1 MLLYLRL
8 LIESISFAIND
19 LMVNKLRTFLSLLGI
34 TIGIFAI
41 ISVFTMV
48 DSLEFKIR
56 ESISRLGE
64 NVLFVQKWPW
74 SFESDYPWWKYWQ
87 RPVPSIQEA
96 EAIKKRSRLA
106 KAVCFQVSIR
116 KSVSYK
122 NITIDNVE
130 ILAASHDFATVQNPE
145 IERGRYFTETES
157 ASGKPIVII
166 GYNVA
171 QALFNYGNPLDKNIK
186 IMGFNFEV
194 VGVFKRKGESVFGD
208 SEDNKILMPINF
220 ARKILDLKQEN
231 VNPQILVKASTG
243 VTIDELKNELT
254 GIMRSLRKLSPK
266 MEDNFALNE
275 ISLISKGFD
284 ELFKIINLAGGII
297 GFFSILVGGFGIAN
311 IMFVS
316 VKERTAIIGI
326 QKSLGAKNAFIL
338 FQFLS
343 EAVILCIIGGSIGLS
358 TIFLG
363 TLAVNAITEM
373 GIYLSFK
380 NIFLGI
386 VISAIIGL
394 ISGII
399 PAWVASRLNP
409 VDAIRSI

>member
-1 MLLYLRL
+1 MRLYLKL
-8 LIESISFAIND
+8 LRESVLFAINA
-19 LMVNKLRTFLSLLGI
+19 LVVNKLRTFLSLLGI

-48 DSLEFKIR
+48 DSLEYKIR
-56 ESISRLGE
+56 DSISGLGD

-74 SFESDYPWWKYWQ
+74 AFGADYPWWKYWQ

-96 EAIKKRSRLA
+96 EAIKKRSQFA
-106 KAVCFQVSIR
+106 AAVCFQVSAR

-122 NITIDNVE
+122 NITIENVE
-130 ILAASHDFATVQNPE
+130 VLAASHDYGYVQNPE
-145 IERGRYFTETES
+145 IDRGRYFTEIES
-157 ASGKPIVII
+157 ASGKPIAII
-166 GYNVA
+166 GDNVA
-171 QALFNYGNPLDKNIK
+171 NAFFNYGNPLDKKIK

-208 SEDNKILMPINF
+208 SEDNKILIPINF
-220 ARKILDLKQEN
+220 ARKIIDLKQESAK
-231 VNPQILVKASTG
+231 PQIMVKAKAEASL
-243 VTIDELKNELT
+243 DELRNELT

-266 MEDNFALNE
+266 MEENFALNE
-275 ISLISKGFD
+275 VSLISKGFD
-284 ELFKIINLAGGII
+284 ELFKMINLAGGII

-343 EAVILCIIGGSIGLS
+343 EAVILCIIGGAIGLAI
-358 TIFLG
+358 IFLG
-363 TLAVNAITEM
+363 TLAINAIADI
-373 GIYLSFK
+373 GIYLTFK

-386 VISAIIGL
+386 FISAVIGL

-399 PAWVASRLNP
+399 PAWFASRLNP
-409 VDAIRSI
+409 VDAMRAV

>member
-1 MLLYLRL
+1 MQLYLKL
-8 LIESISFAIND
+8 LKESILFAINA
-19 LMVNKLRTFLSLLGI
+19 LVVNKLRTFLSLLGI

-48 DSLEFKIR
+48 DSLEYKIR
-56 ESISRLGE
+56 DSISGLGD

-74 SFESDYPWWKYWQ
+74 AFGADYPWWKYWQ
-87 RPVPSIQEA
+87 RPLPSIQEA
-96 EAIKKRSRLA
+96 EAIKKRSRYA
-106 KAVCFQVSIR
+106 AAVSFQVSS
-116 KSVSYK
+116 KKNVSYK
-122 NITIDNVE
+122 NITIENVE
-130 ILAASHDFATVQNPE
+130 ILAASHDYGEVQNPE
-145 IERGRYFTETES
+145 IEIGRYFTEIES
-157 ASGKPIVII
+157 ASGKPIAII
-166 GYNVA
+166 GDNVA
-171 QALFNYGNPLDKNIK
+171 KAFFNYGNPLDKKIK

-208 SEDNKILMPINF
+208 SQDNKILIPINF
-220 ARKILDLKQEN
+220 ARKIIDLKQEN
-231 VNPQILVKASTG
+231 SNPQILVKAKQGISL
-243 VTIDELKNELT
+243 DELRNELT

-266 MEDNFALNE
+266 MEDDFALNE
-275 ISLISKGFD
+275 VSLISKGFD

-338 FQFLS
+338 FQFLA
-343 EAVILCIIGGSIGLS
+343 EAVILCIIGGSIGLA
-358 TIFLG
+358 IILMG
-363 TLAVNAITEM
+363 TLAVNAFADM

-386 VISAIIGL
+386 FISAIIGL

-399 PAWVASRLNP
+399 PAWFASRLNP
-409 VDAIRSI
+409 VDAMRSV

>member
-1 MLLYLRL
+1 MRLYVKLLR
-8 LIESISFAIND
+8 ESILFAINA
-19 LMVNKLRTFLSLLGI
+19 LVVNKLRTFLSLLGI

-48 DSLEFKIR
+48 DSLEYKIR
-56 ESISRLGE
+56 DSISGLGD

-74 SFESDYPWWKYWQ
+74 AFGADYPWWKYWQ

-96 EAIKKRSRLA
+96 ESIKKRSQFA
-106 KAVCFQVSIR
+106 AAVCFQVSAR

-122 NITIDNVE
+122 NITIENVE
-130 ILAASHDFATVQNPE
+130 ILAASHDYGEVQNPE
-145 IERGRYFTETES
+145 IDRGRYFTGIES
-157 ASGKPIVII
+157 ASGKPIAII
-166 GYNVA
+166 GDNVA
-171 QALFNYGNPLDKNIK
+171 QAFFNYGNPLDKKIK

-208 SEDNKILMPINF
+208 SEDNKILIPINF
-220 ARKILDLKQEN
+220 ARKIIDLKQESA
-231 VNPQILVKASTG
+231 NPQIMVKAASG
-243 VTIDELKNELT
+243 ASLYELRNELT

-266 MEDNFALNE
+266 MEEDFALNE
-275 ISLISKGFD
+275 VSLISKGFD
-284 ELFKIINLAGGII
+284 DLFKMINLAGAII

-343 EAVILCIIGGSIGLS
+343 EAVILCIIGGAIGLAV
-358 TIFLG
+358 IFLG
-363 TLAVNAITEM
+363 ILAINAIADME
-373 GIYLSFK
+373 IYLSFK
-380 NIFLGI
+380 NVFLGI
-386 VISAIIGL
+386 FISAIIGL

-399 PAWVASRLNP
+399 PAWFASRLNP
-409 VDAIRSI
+409 VDAIRSV

>member
-106 KAVCFQVSIR
+106 KAVCFQVSTR

-254 GIMRSLRKLSPK
+254 GILRSLRKLSPK

-343 EAVILCIIGGSIGLS
+343 EAVILCIIGGSIGLT

-380 NIFLGI
+380 NVFLGI
-386 VISAIIGL
+386 VISSIIGL
-394 ISGII
+394 ISGIV
-399 PAWVASRLNP
+399 PAWVASRINP

>member
-1 MLLYLRL
+1 MQLYLKL
-8 LIESISFAIND
+8 LKESILFAINA
-19 LMVNKLRTFLSLLGI
+19 LVVNKLRTILSLLGI

-48 DSLEFKIR
+48 DSLEYKIR
-56 ESISRLGE
+56 DSISGLGD
-64 NVLFVQKWPW
+64 NVLFIQKWPW
-74 SFESDYPWWKYWQ
+74 AFGADYPWWKYWQ
-87 RPVPSIQEA
+87 RPLPSIQEA
-96 EAIKKRSRLA
+96 EAIKKRSRYA
-106 KAVCFQVSIR
+106 AAVSFQVST
-116 KSVSYK
+116 KKNVSYK
-122 NITIDNVE
+122 NISVENVE
-130 ILAASHDFATVQNPE
+130 ILAASHDYVEVQNPE
-145 IERGRYFTETES
+145 IEIGRYFTEIES
-157 ASGKPIVII
+157 ASGKPIAII
-166 GYNVA
+166 GDNVA
-171 QALFNYGNPLDKNIK
+171 KAFFNYGNPLDKKIK

-208 SEDNKILMPINF
+208 SQDNKILIPINF
-220 ARKILDLKQEN
+220 ARKIIDLKQEN
-231 VNPQILVKASTG
+231 SNPQILVKAKQGISL
-243 VTIDELKNELT
+243 DELRNELT

-266 MEDNFALNE
+266 MEDDFALNE
-275 ISLISKGFD
+275 VSLISKGFD

-338 FQFLS
+338 FQFLA
-343 EAVILCIIGGSIGLS
+343 EAVILCIIGGSIGL
-358 TIFLG
+358 TIIFIG
-363 TLAVNAITEM
+363 TLAVNAFADM

-386 VISAIIGL
+386 FISALVGL

-399 PAWVASRLNP
+399 PAWFASRLNP
-409 VDAIRSI
+409 VDAMRSV